1 MTDTSLDALSLR
13 TAELRAEMQDLS
25 KLADSFGNKL
35 VGAFAGAIIHGRSLS
50 DVVRGLVLSLSQTAL
65 SAALKPVG
73 NLVGNLFS
81 NLFANAK
88 GNVVSAGQIT
98 PFASGGIVNSP
109 VLFPMR
115 GGTGLMGEAAGT
127 AATIATTFPLAAL
140 GEFLATAGQNGAAG
154 GSAAGA
160 AGAAVTWG
168 GGVIPLCGGAGGAGT
183 TSADFAGGGITGGG
197 WFPSIAGGLAGSNR
211 GQDGFYSGVPF
222 GACGGSGGGSSN
234 ASVGAAGGDG
244 AIGCGGG
251 GGGGGTTGGAGG
263 KGGNGLV
270 IITCW

>member
-115 GGTGLMGEAAGT
+115 GGTGLMGEAGPEA
-127 AATIATTFPLAAL
+127 IMPLAR
-140 GEFLATAGQNGAAG
+140 
-154 GSAAGA
+154 
-160 AGAAVTWG
+160 
-168 GGVIPLCGGAGGAGT
+168 
-183 TSADFAGGGITGGG
+183 SADGK
-197 WFPSIAGGLAGSNR
+197 L
-211 GQDGFYSGVPF
+211 GVRT
-222 GACGGSGGGSSN
+222 SGGGATHVTVNISTPDIQGFRQSQSQIAAMMN
-234 ASVGAAGGDG
+234 RAVSRGAR
-244 AIGCGGG
+244 
-251 GGGGGTTGGAGG
+251 
-263 KGGNGLV
+263 NL
-270 IITCW
+270 